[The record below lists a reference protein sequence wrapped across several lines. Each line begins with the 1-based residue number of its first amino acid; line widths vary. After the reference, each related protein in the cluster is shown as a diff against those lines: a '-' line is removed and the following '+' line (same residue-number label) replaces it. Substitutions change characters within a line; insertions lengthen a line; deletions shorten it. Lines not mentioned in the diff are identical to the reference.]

1 MYVYISYAVICI
13 YMCSS
18 VCRAQRLCSLITLHI
33 FWTSLSLNL
42 ELNDWLSRMADEL
55 METAYFTLPPALD
68 YRCVPPSHSYGCW
81 GSEHMFSCCV
91 VGTLPNEPSPHFQ
104 EEDILVNNTHG
115 YELGSIRI
123 KHRKKIVESH
133 CWEERLREISRN
145 EPWFAFL
152 SRYFHRGR
160 KHFKN
165 VACLYSLY

>member
-1 MYVYISYAVICI
+1 MSLWKLPTSPYPQHWITDVCHPATP
-13 YMCSS
+13 MGAEDLNTCS
-18 VCRAQRLCSLITLHI
+18 
-33 FWTSLSLNL
+33 
-42 ELNDWLSRMADEL
+42 
-55 METAYFTLPPALD
+55 
-68 YRCVPPSHSYGCW
+68 
-81 GSEHMFSCCV
+81 FSCCV

-152 SRYFHRGR
+152 FRYFHRGR